1 MTILVGCF
9 LDNYNFDGGDIGK
22 AEKQIKTRDAIT
34 CQIHCIGNAECNYW
48 TFDKASRKCYLKREL
63 SYAKYDVRYQSGP
76 KKCLVQAET
85 EKEVDF
91 PCMENIGVDLEGTE
105 HDIYQISNVNSKESC
120 KLACQKNAACKVFTY
135 HKRVRSLNYQRCYVY
150 KSTCST
156 EMLLEKII

>member
-1 MTILVGCF
+1 M
-9 LDNYNFDGGDIGK
+9 
-22 AEKQIKTRDAIT
+22 
-34 CQIHCIGNAECNYW
+34 
-48 TFDKASRKCYLKREL
+48 KREL

-91 PCMENIGVDLEGTE
+91 PCMENIGTDLEGTE